1 MFSLTSGHSSFS
13 RDMKSGSWWSYSERT
28 QYQYQRTQYNLVNQ
42 IVMGPYTTWVMS
54 IDKAQGLNV
63 VKPNLRISSGMHALA
78 CLSNWNFLW
87 LKYSWSPNSRV
98 LTVSGSSLAGS
109 WHCSRLQCAVTFF
122 DSWLIFFDFLGYHL
136 QLVSDIVSRY
146 LFVDTPSLWQHSS
159 WAEVGGVTVY
169 QQSPGLVLTALVV
182 VCYHSFS
189 RYRSIF

>member
-1 MFSLTSGHSSFS
+1 MHWPGMAPEVSWLLSPGYISIILSLICHFYPTNDAGRLHNTDISMLLPLQTGTILTA
-13 RDMKSGSWWSYSERT
+13 K
-28 QYQYQRTQYNLVNQ
+28 L
-42 IVMGPYTTWVMS
+42 S
-54 IDKAQGLNV
+54 IIA
-63 VKPNLRISSGMHALA
+63 
-78 CLSNWNFLW
+78 NWILLW

-109 WHCSRLQCAVTFF
+109 RHCSRLQCAVTFF

-136 QLVSDIVSRY
+136 QLVSDIFSRY